1 MKDRIIPAL
10 SASHLSVLV
19 VDDDVLVR
27 EVTAWMLADAGHTVH
42 EAADGVA
49 AFEFLMREGPVD
61 LIIADINMPGM
72 DGLALTDQVKARWP
86 ELPVLLVSG
95 RPQPPGTQE
104 YMSKPFAWGT
114 LNQAVSRLTHSSPA
128 FDHSSL

>member
-1 MKDRIIPAL
+1 MKDRIISAA

-42 EAADGVA
+42 EAADGIA

-61 LIIADINMPGM
+61 LVIADINMPGM
-72 DGLALTDQVKARWP
+72 NGLALTDQVKTRWP

-104 YMSKPFAWGT
+104 YISKPFAWDT
-114 LNQAVSRLTHSSPA
+114 LNQAVSRLTHLSPA
-128 FDHSSL
+128 LDHSSL